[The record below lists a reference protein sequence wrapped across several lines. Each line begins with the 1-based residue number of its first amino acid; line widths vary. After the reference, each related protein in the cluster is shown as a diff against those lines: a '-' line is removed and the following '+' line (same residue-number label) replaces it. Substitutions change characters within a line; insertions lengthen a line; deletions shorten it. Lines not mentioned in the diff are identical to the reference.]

1 VKTPSVKERFLREEG
16 GFSLIEML
24 TTILIMIVVFY
35 ALHSIFTMSL
45 RVYSFGND
53 KAEASEN
60 ARLGLERME
69 REIRQASLYDMPDP
83 DTDYL
88 FPPGGFA
95 SDSIIFANDLNG
107 DGAIDAATEEI
118 AYSLGGGPPPTL
130 LRNGEPMVEFVQ
142 DADGDGEALTF
153 EYMDEAGNPVA
164 IDPVADP
171 EAYEAAIQM
180 VRIKLEVAVDRG
192 IQEGPA
198 TQILTTD
205 VDLRNRGG

>member
-1 VKTPSVKERFLREEG
+1 MKTLSVKERFLREEG
-16 GFSLIEML
+16 GFSLPEML
-24 TTILIMIVVFY
+24 TTILIMIVVFF

-69 REIRQASLYDMPDP
+69 REIRQASLYDMPEP
-83 DTDYL
+83 TPDYL
-88 FPPGGFA
+88 FPEDGFA
-95 SDSIIFANDLNG
+95 SNSITFGNDLDG
-107 DGAIDAATEEI
+107 DGATDTATEEI
-118 AYSLGGGPPPTL
+118 TYSLGAGTPATL
-130 LRNGEPMVEFVQ
+130 LRNGEPMVEYVQ
-142 DADGDGEALTF
+142 DADEDGEALTF

-164 IDPVADP
+164 FDPVADP

-192 IQEGPA
+192 IQEEPA
-198 TQILTTD
+198 SQILTTD

>member
-1 VKTPSVKERFLREEG
+1 VKTLSVKGRFLREEG

-24 TTILIMIVVFY
+24 TTILIMIVVFF

-83 DTDYL
+83 DPDYL

-95 SDSIIFANDLNG
+95 SDSITFGNDLNG
-107 DGAIDAATEEI
+107 DGTTDAGTEEI
-118 AYSLGGGPPPTL
+118 TYSLGGGEPVTL

-142 DADGDGEALTF
+142 DADDDGEALTF

-164 IDPVADP
+164 DDGDPLTD
-171 EAYEAAIQM
+171 EEAAIQM

-198 TQILTTD
+198 TQILTTN
-205 VDLRNRGG
+205 VDLRNRGD

>member
-1 VKTPSVKERFLREEG
+1 MKTLSVKGRFLREER
-16 GFSLIEML
+16 GFSLSEML
-24 TTILIMIVVFY
+24 TTILIMIVVFF

-83 DTDYL
+83 DPDYL

-95 SDSIIFANDLNG
+95 SDSITFGNDLNG
-107 DGAIDAATEEI
+107 DGTIEAATEEI
-118 AYSLGGGPPPTL
+118 TYSLGAGTPATL
-130 LRNGEPMVEFVQ
+130 LRNGESMVEFVQ
-142 DADGDGEALTF
+142 DADDDGEALTF
-153 EYMDEAGNPVA
+153 EYLDAAGNPVPS
-164 IDPVADP
+164 DEDGNPVAED
-171 EAYEAAIQM
+171 AIHM
-180 VRIKLEVAVDRG
+180 VRIRLEVAVDRG
-192 IQEGPA
+192 IQGEPA
-198 TQILTTD
+198 TQVLTTD